1 MKIEMFE
8 MKSSEW
14 QKLNELEMLN
24 RDWSKYHFI
33 NLFNDDCISLKG
45 IGIYIK
51 SEPTE
56 LKKGLAFATTNS
68 LPFERRVTEIEKSHL
83 KEIKRRQNLWVD
95 SRK

>member
-45 IGIYIK
+45 IGVYMK

-56 LKKGLAFATTNS
+56 
-68 LPFERRVTEIEKSHL
+68 FERKVMEIEKSHL
-83 KEIKRRQNLWVD
+83 KEIERRQKLWVD
-95 SRK
+95 NQLKSSK